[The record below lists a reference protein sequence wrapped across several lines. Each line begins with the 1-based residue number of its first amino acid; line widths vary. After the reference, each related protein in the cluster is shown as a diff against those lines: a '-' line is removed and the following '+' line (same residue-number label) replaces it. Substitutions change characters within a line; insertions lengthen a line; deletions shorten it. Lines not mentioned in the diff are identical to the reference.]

1 MIVSVEIRLL
11 HELLRR
17 LRRLREFLKLARCVE
32 VVVPILAL
40 VVLPPLRGVPAMQ
53 AHVVEARDV
62 WQIVLP
68 DGEAELR
75 LVDLHP
81 GGAEAVQQRE
91 GFPDRVA
98 PAAMPQL
105 HGHRIL
111 GKRAKQ
117 LREVLA
123 RFRCVL
129 EARREL
135 CEQRAQLAG
144 RSERFDARAEVVDVR
159 LGDLREEVEQGTL
172 GARRPL
178 QRGLAKHLRV
188 REFLIELQR
197 EVEAGR
203 RAFGPPSRHLVARLA
218 VEGGIHLDRIEVLG
232 VETQLVELVGSGA
245 LRTGLRIEQAVPGS
259 LAGRVIPARRA
270 DAHLAHAASYNQ
282 GSGIRDQGSRAF
294 DPRSPRS
301 MLTINEIFYSVHG
314 ESSYAGRPCVF
325 VRLTACDLRCSW
337 CDTPYAFHEG
347 TKRPLDEVLEE
358 LDAYTCPLVEVTGG
372 EPLLQEDVYP
382 LMEQLLERG
391 RTVLLETGGHRSTAR
406 VPDRVVTILDVKCPG
421 SGESAK
427 NDWSNL
433 DRLRPQDEVKFVV
446 KDRADYEYA
455 RDVIARH
462 GLAARAAAI
471 HLSPVHGVMNPRTLS
486 EWVLADNLPV
496 RVQLQLHKY
505 IWDPATRGV

>member
-1 MIVSVEIRLL
+1 
-11 HELLRR
+11 
-17 LRRLREFLKLARCVE
+17 
-32 VVVPILAL
+32 
-40 VVLPPLRGVPAMQ
+40 
-53 AHVVEARDV
+53 
-62 WQIVLP
+62 
-68 DGEAELR
+68 
-75 LVDLHP
+75 
-81 GGAEAVQQRE
+81 
-91 GFPDRVA
+91 
-98 PAAMPQL
+98 
-105 HGHRIL
+105 
-111 GKRAKQ
+111 
-117 LREVLA
+117 
-123 RFRCVL
+123 
-129 EARREL
+129 
-135 CEQRAQLAG
+135 
-144 RSERFDARAEVVDVR
+144 
-159 LGDLREEVEQGTL
+159 
-172 GARRPL
+172 
-178 QRGLAKHLRV
+178 
-188 REFLIELQR
+188 
-197 EVEAGR
+197 
-203 RAFGPPSRHLVARLA
+203 
-218 VEGGIHLDRIEVLG
+218 
-232 VETQLVELVGSGA
+232 
-245 LRTGLRIEQAVPGS
+245 
-259 LAGRVIPARRA
+259 
-270 DAHLAHAASYNQ
+270 
-282 GSGIRDQGSRAF
+282 
-294 DPRSPRS
+294 
-301 MLTINEIFYSVHG
+301 FYSVQG

-382 LMEQLLERG
+382 LMERLLERG